1 MFRKGAVRWIYGA
14 DDGHF
19 SRACFRERKRERE
32 NLHAFLLC
40 LLKKRDLDVVRV
52 EFDNTLWQFR
62 LIVYGRVIYY
72 VSQKAQNWFE
82 CCFLF

>member
-19 SRACFRERKRERE
+19 SRPCFRERKRERK
-32 NLHAFLLC
+32 LARVFT